1 MVKGIKIL
9 SIVILAFSITAC
21 GNGNGETEQDEETS
35 EEVSSGMEHFWMEQ
49 RDEFIDLAETQ
60 LDEWVDRIGDLDDNR
75 SAELKNDLDEI
86 REKLSDLEQSAQED
100 WEDMREDIAGD
111 INNLRQN
118 IESAE

>member
-75 SAELKNDLDEI
+75 SAELKNDLGEI